1 MQEYTISNKT
11 RRNIQKIFDNNH
23 RIEVELYRAE
33 KTSRDLE
40 KEYLEELR
48 MNPSLPMPQGLIYRT
63 MTGIE
68 EQLKN
73 ALSDSR
79 TFVFCIILCE
89 NLHSFSIEKFPIE
102 GTNFFIENFP
112 IEGPNFSYF
121 S

>member
-40 KEYLEELR
+40 EEYLEELR
-48 MNPSLPMPQGLIYRT
+48 MNPSLPLPQSLLYTT
-63 MTGIE
+63 MAGIE
-68 EQLKN
+68 EQLKH
-73 ALSDSR
+73 ASSDKPFGFY
-79 TFVFCIILCE
+79 TIMKE
-89 NLHSFSIEKFPIE
+89 KLHSFSIEKFPIE
-102 GTNFFIENFP
+102 GTNF
-112 IEGPNFSYF
+112 SYF